1 MTEKL
6 YLIISGV
13 IFALVGLL
21 HLLRI
26 LLQWPLLVGAWTV
39 PLALSAIAVVV
50 AAVLTFW
57 AFRLSRA
64 EDLRAS

>member
-13 IFALVGLL
+13 IFSLIGLF

-26 LLQWPLLVGAWTV
+26 TFQWQAMIGAWTI
-39 PLALSAIAVVV
+39 PFAISPIAIVV
-50 AAVLTFW
+50 ATVLSFW

-64 EDLRAS
+64 VAS

>member
-13 IFALVGLL
+13 IFALIGLF

-26 LLQWPLLVGAWTV
+26 MFQWPAIVGAWTV
-39 PLALSAIAVVV
+39 PFTISLMAIIVT
-50 AAVLTFW
+50 AVLTFW
-57 AFRLSRA
+57 AFRLFRTV
-64 EDLRAS
+64 AS

>member
-39 PLALSAIAVVV
+39 PLALSLVAIVV
-50 AAVLTFW
+50 AVVLTFW
-57 AFRLSRA
+57 AFRLSR
-64 EDLRAS
+64 EIAS

>member
-13 IFALVGLL
+13 IFALIGLL

-26 LLQWPLLVGAWTV
+26 MFQWPAIVGAWTV
-39 PLALSAIAVVV
+39 PFTISVLAIVV

-57 AFRLSRA
+57 AFRLSRTV
-64 EDLRAS
+64 AS

>member
-6 YLIISGV
+6 YLIISSV
-13 IFALVGLL
+13 IFALIGLL

-26 LLQWPLLVGAWTV
+26 MFQWPIMVGTWTI
-39 PLALSAIAVVV
+39 PFTISLIAIMV
-50 AAVLTFW
+50 AAVLIFW

-64 EDLRAS
+64 VAP

>member
-13 IFALVGLL
+13 IFALIGLL

-26 LLQWPLLVGAWTV
+26 MFQWPAMVGAWTV
-39 PLALSAIAVVV
+39 PFTISLMVIMV

-57 AFRLSRA
+57 AFRLSRTVT
-64 EDLRAS
+64 S

>member
-13 IFALVGLL
+13 IFALIGLF

-26 LLQWPLLVGAWTV
+26 MFQWPAIVGAWTV
-39 PLALSAIAVVV
+39 PFTISVIAIIV

-57 AFRLSRA
+57 AFRLSRTVA
-64 EDLRAS
+64 